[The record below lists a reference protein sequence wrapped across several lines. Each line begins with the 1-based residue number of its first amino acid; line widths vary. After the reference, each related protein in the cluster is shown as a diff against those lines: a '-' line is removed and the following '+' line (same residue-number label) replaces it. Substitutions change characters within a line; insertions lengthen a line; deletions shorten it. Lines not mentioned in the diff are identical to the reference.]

1 MAAPAAHQPAGA
13 PCYLVPH
20 MKQLTRGLGDVGR
33 GFSFLNAHPRL
44 WGWVLAPAFATGLI
58 LAALVVV
65 ASRLLDGIVTK
76 LTGYLPSFLADLA
89 GWGLSLLVLIGLAAG
104 AVLVFVS
111 VAGAIAGPF
120 CELLS
125 EAVEEKL
132 TGKSGPPFSFPQFVV
147 DAGKGVAHSLRR
159 LAASL
164 LGSLFLLALSFIPLL
179 GSLGALAIGGYFAA
193 RAAAYDSYDAIL
205 SRRSMSY
212 AEKQAFLARLNARS
226 LGLGAGVAGLMLVP
240 FVNLV
245 ALGVGA
251 VGATLACHEL
261 AQEAQRHPER
271 Y

>member
-1 MAAPAAHQPAGA
+1 
-13 PCYLVPH
+13 

-44 WGWVLAPAFATGLI
+44 WGWVIAPALVTALI
-58 LAALVVV
+58 LGALVVL
-65 ASRLLDGIVTK
+65 ASRMLDGIVTK
-76 LTGYLPSFLADLA
+76 LTGYLPSFLADVA
-89 GWGLSLLVLIGLAAG
+89 GWGLSLLVIIGLVAG
-104 AVLVFVS
+104 AILLFVS

-120 CELLS
+120 CEMLS

-132 TGKSGPPFSFPQFVV
+132 TGKSSPPFSLPQFVV
-147 DAGKGVAHSLRR
+147 DAGKGIAHSLRR
-159 LAASL
+159 LITSL
-164 LGSLFLLALSFIPLL
+164 LAALLLVILSFIPLL
-179 GSLGALAIGGYFAA
+179 GSLAALAIGGYFAS

-212 AEKQAFLARLNARS
+212 AEKHAFLAQYSARS
-226 LGLGAGVAGLMLVP
+226 LGLGAAVAGMMLVP

-261 AQEAQRHPER
+261 ANQAQRHPER